1 MSDAKP
7 KYKTVMLLDD
17 NEVDNFVN
25 KKMLE
30 NSNFAGQIYVH
41 TSSKGALE
49 FLNNLDTNGQAS
61 KDLIPDI
68 IFVDINM
75 PIMDG
80 FQFLEEFEKVPDGV
94 RSKSKVVMLTTS
106 INPNDIQRCAEN
118 ERIFKYFNKPLTQEH
133 LDAM

>member
-1 MSDAKP
+1 MSDVKP

-25 KKMLE
+25 KKMIE

-49 FLNNLDTNGQAS
+49 FLGNLNSNGSAN
-61 KDLIPDI
+61 KELIPEF

-75 PIMDG
+75 PILDG
-80 FQFLEEFEKVPDGV
+80 FQFLDEFENVPEEV
-94 RSKSKVVMLTTS
+94 KKKTKVVMLTTS
-106 INPNDIQRCAEN
+106 INPADIQRCAEN
-118 ERIFKYFNKPLTQEH
+118 ERILKYFNKPLTKEH
-133 LDAM
+133 LDGI